1 MSLHGVSAGG
11 PQRTTNG
18 SSTGYVIREPR
29 DIGDFAQLAHV
40 FQIVFRLADA
50 AAPPAWLMEDTTK
63 AGGLTLGLW
72 HGDKAVGF
80 SYAVGGIDKGLPS
93 LYSDGLGVL
102 VEHRAHGQAYAMKLV
117 QREHALKLG
126 YQRITWTFSAL
137 RSVNAHLYLTRL
149 GAVASKYI
157 PDNRG
162 PFGSE
167 WQVEGDVPL
176 DEFFVEWQLDSER
189 VRSRLEGV
197 EHAPELDAAVPV
209 ISQCSG
215 SAPTRVL
222 EQVDDL
228 PGTDR
233 VAVEVP
239 SDFQVL
245 VDEAPTLAHDWRTK
259 TRPLFSKLIEEGY
272 ALTESPY
279 DPETRRGHY
288 VFERPAAP

>member
-1 MSLHGVSAGG
+1 MSHSVSAARPGG
-11 PQRTTNG
+11 TTSG
-18 SSTGYVIREPR
+18 SSTEYVIREPR
-29 DIGDFAQLAHV
+29 DMEDFAQLARV
-40 FQIVFRLADA
+40 FQAVFRLADP

-72 HGDKAVGF
+72 LGDKAVGF
-80 SYAVGGIDKGLPS
+80 SYAFGGIDKGVPS

-102 VEHRAHGQAYAMKLV
+102 PEHRAHGQAYAMKLA

-157 PDNRG
+157 LDNRG

-189 VRSRLEGV
+189 VRSRLESI
-197 EHAPELDAAVPV
+197 EHAPELDAARV
-209 ISQCSG
+209 ISRCTG
-215 SAPTRVL
+215 SPPMRVL
-222 EQVDDL
+222 EHVDDL

-239 SDFQVL
+239 SDFQAL
-245 VDEAPTLAHDWRTK
+245 VDEAPALAHDWRNK
-259 TRPLFSKLIEEGY
+259 TRPLFARLIEDGY
-272 ALTESPY
+272 VLTESPY
-279 DPETRRGHY
+279 DPVTRRGHY
-288 VFERPAAP
+288 VFERLWNGA